1 MGQTVRGAFSGC
13 WVMWEGPADWRW
25 CPPSAGEPRLYKMAD
40 HEPGN
45 SQDVGSVALRPLI
58 SSRKA
63 NQAKTPSSAVILST
77 PGPAQ
82 PWNLSPPLPASPG
95 SASQVTASLPAPLR
109 HPECPPDP
117 PPPPHCSYPPIHAP
131 PWSPDLR
138 KLGFY
143 SLILLL
149 KYFRGSM

>member
-25 CPPSAGEPRLYKMAD
+25 RPPSAGEPRLYKMAD

-45 SQDVGSVALRPLI
+45 SQDVGSVDLRPLI

-82 PWNLSPPLPASPG
+82 PWNLSPPLPLLLA
-95 SASQVTASLPAPLR
+95 VHHKSLPPCQHL
-109 HPECPPDP
+109 CDILSVLQTSP
-117 PPPPHCSYPPIHAP
+117 PPPLLTPTHPCSTLEPRPSQAGILQSH
-131 PWSPDLR
+131 SPA
-138 KLGFY
+138 KVF
-143 SLILLL
+143 
-149 KYFRGSM
+149 